1 MKKTIINFAN
11 KTSEE
16 IEMSA
21 EEETSTL
28 ENHKQTKLHKEKQD
42 LANKQKEVD
51 KANGN
56 TKLLDL
62 GLTQAEATALTGY
75 SIPVVSEEDPE

>member
-28 ENHKQTKLHKEKQD
+28 ENNKQSKLDKEKQD

-56 TKLLDL
+56 TKLLAL

-75 SIPVVSEEDPE
+75 TPPEEE